1 MNQYPGVIGRKLGM
15 TQIFTEDG
23 TVVPCTVIEARSVVV
38 GKRTAEKDGY
48 DALILGFGDKREK
61 LVTRALLGQF
71 KKANVTPKRTLR
83 EFRVAADVVAK
94 FEVGQD
100 VKVEDIFEVGQF
112 VDVQGVSRGRG
123 FTGVMRRHN
132 FSGNV
137 RTHGTHEYE
146 RHGGAIGT
154 NMTPGRTWPGK
165 KMPGQ
170 HGNAI
175 NTVLTQAV
183 VKIVAED
190 DLILVQGGVP
200 GPTNGVVAVRGA
212 VKKRGGKAK
221 DNVVVSVN
229 VKAKAKAKS

>member
-61 LVTRALLGQF
+61 LVSRALLGQF

-83 EFRVAADVVAK
+83 EFRVAADIVSK
-94 FEVGQD
+94 FEVGQA
-100 VKVEDIFEVGQF
+100 VKLDEVFAVGQF

-123 FTGVMRRHN
+123 FTGVMVRHN
-132 FSGNV
+132 FAGNV

-154 NMTPGRTWPGK
+154 NMTPGRTLPGK
-165 KMPGQ
+165 RMPGQ
-170 HGNAI
+170 HGNATNSVI
-175 NTVLTQAV
+175 SQAI

-190 DLILVQGGVP
+190 DLILIRGGVP
-200 GPTNGVVAVRGA
+200 GPNNGVVAVRGA
-212 VKKRGGKAK
+212 VKKRGGKA
-221 DNVVVSVN
+221 
-229 VKAKAKAKS
+229 

>member
-1 MNQYPGVIGRKLGM
+1 M

-38 GKRTAEKDGY
+38 GKRTAAKDGY

-83 EFRVAADVVAK
+83 EFRVGADVVSK
-94 FEVGQD
+94 FEVGQS
-100 VKVEDIFEVGQF
+100 VKLDEVFTVGQF
-112 VDVQGVSRGRG
+112 VDVSGVSIGRG
-123 FTGVMRRHN
+123 FTGVMKRHN
-132 FSGNV
+132 FSGNI

-154 NMTPGRTWPGK
+154 NMTPGRTLPGK

-170 HGNAI
+170 HGNT
-175 NTVLTQAV
+175 NCSVLSQPV
-183 VKIVAED
+183 VKIVAEE
-190 DLILVQGGVP
+190 DLILIQGGVP
-200 GPTNGVVAVRGA
+200 GATNGIVAVRGA
-212 VKKRGGKAK
+212 TKKRGGKAK
-221 DNVVVSVN
+221 
-229 VKAKAKAKS
+229 A